1 MFEKIKSIFAPAISF
16 WDELP
21 LPYKGLI
28 TTGLPFIAVLFSA
41 AIAYYGNHQRQNLE
55 ADIQRKFKMVRAM
68 SDVLNV
74 MVNAETGMRG
84 YLLTKRE
91 NFLEPYNQAKQNLP
105 NELNEMRALAEAEPG
120 EKPRLKKLEQINR
133 LQTLI
138 EKQIVDLDFQKN
150 YVSSPDMPK
159 TDLFSH
165 LDYGKNLMDE
175 IRDVLRQMSERE
187 SYLLNERISDI
198 NAIRQRDYAVVFVV
212 LFLGIVVRLI
222 SFYLFRAGILW
233 RIVNLTENIQAQRLT
248 RILPVAPPWKNDK
261 LGLLE
266 REVFQLMK
274 EREKPEN

>member
-1 MFEKIKSIFAPAISF
+1 MFDKIKSVFAPAISI

-28 TTGLPFIAVLFSA
+28 TTGLPFVAVLFSA
-41 AIAYYGNHQRQNLE
+41 SIAYYGNYQRQNLE

-105 NELNEMRALAEAEPG
+105 NELNEMRVLAEAEPG
-120 EKPRLKKLEQINR
+120 ENPRAEKLAQIGQ

-138 EKQIVDLDFQKN
+138 DKQIADLDYQKN
-150 YVSSPDMPK
+150 YVDSPDMTK

-175 IRDVLRQMSERE
+175 IRANLAQMSERE
-187 SYLLNERISDI
+187 SYLLGERIGDI
-198 NAIRQRDYAVVFVV
+198 NSIRRRDYITVFLV
-212 LFLGIVVRLI
+212 LFIGLIVRLV
-222 SFYLFRAGILW
+222 SFYLFRTGVLH
-233 RIVNLTENIQAQRLT
+233 RIVALTENIKSFRNGEKSEF
-248 RILPVAPPWKNDK
+248 VKNKNDE
-261 LGLLE
+261 LGELE
-266 REVFQLMK
+266 DEIKSWTNNSV
-274 EREKPEN
+274 

>member
-1 MFEKIKSIFAPAISF
+1 MFEKIKSVFAPAISI

-28 TTGLPFIAVLFSA
+28 TTGLPFVAVLISA
-41 AIAYYGNHQRQNLE
+41 SIAYYGNYQRQNLE

-91 NFLEPYNQAKQNLP
+91 NFLEPYDQAKQNLP
-105 NELNEMRALAEAEPG
+105 NELGELRTLAEGEPG
-120 EKPRLKKLEQINR
+120 EKPRAEKLAQINQ

-138 EKQIVDLDFQKN
+138 DKQIADLDFQKN
-150 YVSSPDMPK
+150 YVNSPDLPK

-175 IRDVLRQMSERE
+175 IRANIAQMNERE
-187 SYLLNERISDI
+187 SYLLGERISDI
-198 NAIRQRDYAVVFVV
+198 NAIRRRDYITVFLV
-212 LFLGIVVRLI
+212 LFIGLIVRIV
-222 SFYLFRAGILW
+222 SFYLFRTSVLQ
-233 RIVNLTENIQAQRLT
+233 RIVALTENIRLY
-248 RILPVAPPWKNDK
+248 KNGEKYEFVKNKSDE
-261 LGLLE
+261 LGELE
-266 REVFQLMK
+266 EELK
-274 EREKPEN
+274 SLK